1 MDNRAA
7 RDGPCHTRPSR
18 RESGVCFR
26 PRFGRLQC
34 ACLLLLILLICG
46 LTWAQIPLP
55 APTKPAP
62 EAETPKDALGRTTP
76 RGTVR
81 GFLNASHKGAEE
93 IAVQY
98 LNTPLRGSAATALAN
113 KLFVVLDRRLP
124 ARLNELSDQ
133 PEGSLSDPLHPN
145 QDLVG
150 TISSV
155 KGNIDIVL
163 ERVDRKG
170 SAPVWLFS
178 RKTLDSI
185 PTLYEEVNAI
195 SVENVLPPALVNTRI
210 AGVRLFEW
218 LAVFV
223 GMPLIYFLTGL
234 LGRLLGSVV
243 RILLRAMRSQPDWHN
258 RQILPRPIRLLLLAL
273 VIRWLLSSVNLPLLA
288 RQFWSDIAVIISIA
302 AFVWLLI
309 LLNSR
314 AEQYCS
320 RRLYR
325 RKLAGASSM
334 LWLTRRLI
342 DFLIVFGG
350 GLLILHHFRIK
361 PTAALAGLGIGGIA
375 VALAAQKT
383 LENIVGGI
391 SLILDQAV
399 RVGEMIKVGNTEGI
413 IDEIGLR
420 STRIR
425 TLDRTMLRIPN
436 GQIASL
442 PVENFSARDKFWF
455 HPIIGLRYS
464 TTSEQMHTVL
474 EGIRNL
480 LEQSS
485 RVEPATFRAR
495 LLRFGPSSLE
505 VEVFAYIFARDVN
518 NFLELQESLLLGIM
532 ECIESAGAQI
542 ALPSQTI
549 FLAPA
554 ATPENGPR
562 AMLEAAAPDKQFKQ
576 KAASPHQK
584 SEELPTFRRKA
595 SRFDM

>member
-7 RDGPCHTRPSR
+7 RDGQCHTRRCR
-18 RESGVCFR
+18 REYGVCSR
-26 PRFGRLQC
+26 PSFKRLQC
-34 ACLLLLILLICG
+34 ACLLPLIFLICG
-46 LTWAQIPLP
+46 LAWAQIPLP
-55 APTKPAP
+55 APAKP
-62 EAETPKDALGRTTP
+62 EAEIPKDALGRTTP
-76 RGTVR
+76 HGAVR
-81 GFLNASHKGAEE
+81 GFLAASHKGAEE
-93 IAVQY
+93 VAVQY
-98 LNTPLRGSAATALAN
+98 LDTPLRGSAATALAH

-124 ARLNELSDQ
+124 ARLNELADQ

-150 TISSV
+150 TIRSAN
-155 KGNIDIVL
+155 GNIDIVL
-163 ERVDRKG
+163 EHVDRKG
-170 SAPVWLFS
+170 SPPVWLFS
-178 RKTLDSI
+178 KKTLESI

-223 GMPLIYFLTGL
+223 GMPLVYFLTGL
-234 LGRLLGSVV
+234 LGRLLGSLV
-243 RILLRAMRSQPDWHN
+243 RILLCAMRKSDLPI

-273 VIRWLLSSVNLPLLA
+273 VIRWLLSSINLPLLA
-288 RQFWSDIAVIISIA
+288 RQFWSDIATVITIA
-302 AFVWLLI
+302 ALVWLLI

-314 AEQYCS
+314 AEQYIS

-342 DFLIVFGG
+342 DFLLVFGG
-350 GLLILHHFRIK
+350 GLVILHHFRIN
-361 PTAALAGLGIGGIA
+361 PTAALAGLGLGGIA

-383 LENIVGGI
+383 LENVVGGI

-399 RVGEMIKVGNTEGI
+399 RVGEMIRVGNTEGV

-425 TLDRTMLRIPN
+425 TLDRTMLSIPN

-442 PVENFSARDKFWF
+442 TVENLSVRDKFWF

-485 RVEPATFRAR
+485 RVESGTFRAR

-518 NFLELQESLLLGIM
+518 IFLELQENLLLGIM
-532 ECIESAGAQI
+532 ECVESAGAQI

-554 ATPENGPR
+554 AIPDNSPQ
-562 AMLEAAAPDKQFKQ
+562 AMLETIAPNKQFGQ
-576 KAASPHQK
+576 KAASSNQK
-584 SEELPTFRRKA
+584 PEKLPTFRREV
-595 SRFDM
+595 